1 MTKLKVL
8 VEGYAREFDDHEE
21 VSPSVV
27 LIDNGKSKIIVD
39 PGCDRRAMLDAL
51 AAQGLTT
58 GQIDIVLLTHT
69 HLDHCIL
76 AGMFENA
83 SVLDDSDIYPQNSQI
98 RRQDETTLGPD
109 IQTVSTPG
117 HDQFHCSVI
126 VKTEDMDKVVVAGD
140 IFWWLDGEE
149 PAKDIDALLNLEDP
163 YVKDEAAL
171 RDSRIKILE
180 IADYIIPGHGKM
192 FKVERQIVTLQ

>member
-1 MTKLKVL
+1 MTTLQVL
-8 VEGYAREFDDHEE
+8 VEGYARAFDDHEK

-39 PGCDRRAMLDAL
+39 PGCDRQAVLDAL

-69 HLDHCIL
+69 HLDHCAL
-76 AGMFENA
+76 VGMFENT
-83 SVLDDSDIYPQNSQI
+83 SVLDGSDIYPQNSQI
-98 RRQDETTLGPD
+98 RRKDETTLGPD
-109 IQTVSTPG
+109 IQIVPTPG

-126 VKTEDMDKVVVAGD
+126 IKTADMGTVVVAGD
-140 IFWWLDGEE
+140 IFWWMDGEE
-149 PAKDIDALLNLEDP
+149 PAKDVDSLLNLEDP

-171 RDSRIKILE
+171 RDSRKKILK

-192 FKVERQIVTLQ
+192 FRVSQ

>member
-1 MTKLKVL
+1 MTTLKVL

-39 PGCDRRAMLDAL
+39 PGCDRQAVLDAL
-51 AAQGLTT
+51 STQGLST

-83 SVLDDSDIYPQNSQI
+83 SVLDDSDIYSQNSEI

-109 IQTVSTPG
+109 IQTVPTPG

-126 VKTEDMDKVVVAGD
+126 VKTADMGTVVVAGD
-140 IFWWLDGEE
+140 IFWWVDGEE
-149 PAKDIDALLNLEDP
+149 PAKNVDSLLDLADP

-171 RDSRIKILE
+171 RDSRKKILE
-180 IADYIIPGHGKM
+180 IADYIIPGHGQI
-192 FKVERQIVTLQ
+192 FKVVR